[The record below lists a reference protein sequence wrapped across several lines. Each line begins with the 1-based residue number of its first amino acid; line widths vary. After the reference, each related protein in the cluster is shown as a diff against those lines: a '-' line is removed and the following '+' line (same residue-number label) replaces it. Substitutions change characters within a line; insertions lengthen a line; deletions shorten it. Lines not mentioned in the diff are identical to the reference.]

1 MVKKTISKNPG
12 ALILILAVIPLLPA
26 YAGNYIDVDF
36 GVVYSD
42 ISSSETT
49 SADGNLDGG
58 DTGIHLGVGAYR
70 NKDDSRWVYGVK
82 LELDDVA
89 GNLLLSVRAL
99 DLGYKIS
106 PRFMVN
112 GFIGAARWDLATA
125 AFGIRFGVGAKYRFG
140 EHWALGSDISY
151 SDSVAR
157 DKLLPGDD
165 GGMGGPDIFFDIAQ
179 ISLYVKYMF

>member
-1 MVKKTISKNPG
+1 MNPG
-12 ALILILAVIPLLPA
+12 ALILILAVIPLIPA
-26 YAGNYIDVDF
+26 YAENYIDVDF

-42 ISSSETT
+42 ISSSVTT
-49 SADGNLDGG
+49 SADGKLDGG

-89 GNLLLSVRAL
+89 GNLLLSVRAI
-99 DLGYKIS
+99 DLGYKIT

-125 AFGIRFGVGAKYRFG
+125 AFGIRFGVGASYRFG

-157 DKLLPGDD
+157 DKLLPGENA
-165 GGMGGPDIFFDIAQ
+165 DIFVSNIKVDRRQFQ
-179 ISLYVKYMF
+179 TFPRK

>member
-1 MVKKTISKNPG
+1 MNPG
-12 ALILILAVIPLLPA
+12 ALIFILAVIPLLPA
-26 YAGNYIDVDF
+26 DAGNYIDADI
-36 GVVYSD
+36 GAVYSE
-42 ISSSETT
+42 ISSSEAT
-49 SADGNLDGG
+49 SADGDLDGN

-99 DLGYKIS
+99 DLGYNFT

-125 AFGIRFGVGAKYRFG
+125 AYGYRVGVGANYRFG
-140 EHWALGSDISY
+140 DHWALGSDISY
-151 SDSVAR
+151 ADSVTR
-157 DKLLPGDD
+157 DKLLPADD
-165 GGMGGPDIFFDIAQ
+165 PGMGLPDIQNHIVQ
-179 ISLYVKYMF
+179 ISLYVKYIF